1 MLTTTAMD
9 IDEEL
14 VNRCLVLSVDES
26 RTQTGEILAKQRGA
40 RSLDTFLAG
49 EAAKQIRKLHQNAQR
64 LLKPLRVF
72 NPYSSQLTFPNHK
85 TRLRRDHQKYLTLID
100 TVALLHQY
108 QRPIHTADLQ
118 GEATDYIN
126 VEPSDI
132 AIANGIA
139 GEVLGRS
146 LDELAP
152 QTRNCLLLTNTF
164 VRENSQATGVSRHAF
179 RFTRRELRKSLS
191 WTDFQVRTHLN
202 KLVDMEYMIVHRGKQ
217 GRRFVYELLYGGE
230 GHEGQPFLM
239 GLIDPAKLKAPST
252 NPSSCITK

>member
-26 RTQTGEILAKQRGA
+26 RNQTGEILAKQRGA
-40 RSLDTFLAG
+40 RSLDTFLAA
-49 EAAKQIRKLHQNAQR
+49 ESAKRIRKLHQDAQR

-72 NPYSSQLTFPNHK
+72 NPYATQLTFPNHK

-108 QRPIHTADLQ
+108 QRQVFMREINGDLV
-118 GEATDYIN
+118 EYIN

-146 LDELAP
+146 LDELSP

-164 VRENSQATGVSRHAF
+164 VRENSQSTDVSRHAF
-179 RFTRRELRKSLS
+179 RFTRRELRKSLG

-202 KLVDMEYMIVHRGKQ
+202 KLVDMEYMIAHRGKQ
-217 GRRFVYELLYGGE
+217 GRCFVYELLYSGE

-239 GLIDPAKLKAPST
+239 GLIDPAKLKTPCTAT
-252 NPSSCITK
+252 SSSITK